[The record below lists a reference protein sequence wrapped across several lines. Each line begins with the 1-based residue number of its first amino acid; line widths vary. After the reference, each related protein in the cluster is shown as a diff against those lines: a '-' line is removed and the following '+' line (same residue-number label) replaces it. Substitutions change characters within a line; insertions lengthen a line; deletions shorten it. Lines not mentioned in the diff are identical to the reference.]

1 MERNETVMRRC
12 DGREVFRLENSW
24 SLSRAASSFGAGGRD
39 FTYQH
44 GVYAPE
50 LELLST
56 CQLFV
61 CGEICDSL
69 ASRVIIQL
77 NYLANIYP
85 GQSIT
90 LNVMSPGG
98 SVSAG
103 LAIIDACRTISSPVT
118 TIAYGMCASMGSV
131 IVACAGNKGK
141 RFATKRAT
149 LMIHQPSNSFGGKSS
164 DVFAMADFAKKSRSV
179 LDTILAEATGRT
191 VQEIHEAT
199 EVDKYF
205 DAEEAVAFGLVDEVL
220 HESSETESIHE

>member
-1 MERNETVMRRC
+1 MERNKTVMKRR
-12 DGREVFRLENSW
+12 DEWQESW
-24 SLSRAASSFGAGGRD
+24 FDDSPSSLYAASSFGTGGKD

-44 GVYAPE
+44 GLYAPE

-61 CGEICDSL
+61 CGEISDSL
-69 ASRVIIQL
+69 AARVIIQL

-103 LAIIDACRTISSPVT
+103 LAIIDACRTIASPIT
-118 TIAYGMCASMGSV
+118 TIAYGMCASMGSF

-149 LMIHQPSNSFGGKSS
+149 LMIHQPSSSFGGKSS
-164 DVFAMADFAKKSRSV
+164 DVFAMADFARKSRSV
-179 LDTILAEATGRT
+179 LDTMLAEATGRT
-191 VQEIHEAT
+191 DQEIHEAT

-220 HESSETESIHE
+220 PEAREMEDAHE